1 MGVISGTLIGG
12 LIAGLAK
19 EIGAPLVEKIV
30 ARRLGP
36 VGGELAGQVIRTI
49 AEKAGVEP
57 DRLPNLAES
66 DLPRLEKAIVET
78 EAETPE
84 LVAAWT
90 ESQKLAI
97 DLQRAEMEQGPTW
110 TWAWRPGWMWFF
122 AFLWAWA
129 LVASPMINALWMLGL
144 PSIDLA
150 ILLSLNGLYMALY
163 MGGHTVKAWIGRK
176 A

>member
-1 MGVISGTLIGG
+1 MLGV
-12 LIAGLAK
+12 
-19 EIGAPLVEKIV
+19 
-30 ARRLGP
+30 
-36 VGGELAGQVIRTI
+36 
-49 AEKAGVEP
+49 
-57 DRLPNLAES
+57 
-66 DLPRLEKAIVET
+66 
-78 EAETPE
+78 
-84 LVAAWT
+84 
-90 ESQKLAI
+90 

-122 AFLWAWA
+122 AFLWFWA
-129 LVASPMINALWMLGL
+129 LVASPMINAVWMLGL

>member
-66 DLPRLEKAIVET
+66 DLPRLEKAIVDKHWERAQWS
-78 EAETPE
+78 ELLPPE
-84 LVAAWT
+84 GATLMDR
-90 ESQKLAI
+90 EE
-97 DLQRAEMEQGPTW
+97 D
-110 TWAWRPGWMWFF
+110 
-122 AFLWAWA
+122 
-129 LVASPMINALWMLGL
+129 
-144 PSIDLA
+144 
-150 ILLSLNGLYMALY
+150 Y
-163 MGGHTVKAWIGRK
+163 MGAKEEELQHRLRGKG
-176 A
+176 